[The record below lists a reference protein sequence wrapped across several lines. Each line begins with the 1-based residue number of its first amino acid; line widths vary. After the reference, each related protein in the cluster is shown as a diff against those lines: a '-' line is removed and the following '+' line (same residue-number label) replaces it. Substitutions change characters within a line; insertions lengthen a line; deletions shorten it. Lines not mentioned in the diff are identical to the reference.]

1 MGMGNQASSGARTAH
16 FIHAKESCKLQFE
29 FLFNST
35 LWTFMIIVLAFFVL
49 MFVASGIRILKEWE
63 RVAVLRLGK
72 FKHIKGPGVIWIMP
86 ILDKVAMKVSLRL
99 QTYAFKTER
108 SLTRDNVPVVV
119 DAVMYFRVIEVEKAI
134 LSVER
139 YAVAVELAAQTT
151 LREVI
156 GKAPLD
162 DLLAERDK
170 IAAHLQEVIDLK
182 TEQWGIKVTAV
193 EIRDVVIPTQL
204 QDAMSREAQAE
215 RERRARVTLAQAEL
229 EASTAMLQAARIYEE
244 SSVGFALRIWNVIQ
258 QISTNA
264 SLIML
269 VPTNIPEVGLSAGTA
284 AAIAAGAGGLKLQRK
299 KAAETES

>member
-1 MGMGNQASSGARTAH
+1 
-16 FIHAKESCKLQFE
+16 
-29 FLFNST
+29 
-35 LWTFMIIVLAFFVL
+35 MIIVLAFFVL
-49 MFVASGIRILKEWE
+49 MFIASGIRVLKEWE
-63 RVAVLRLGK
+63 RVAILRLGK
-72 FKHIKGPGVIWIMP
+72 FKHIKGPGVIWVTP
-86 ILDKVAMKVSLRL
+86 ILDKIAMKVSLRL

-139 YAVAVELAAQTT
+139 YTVAVELAAQTT

-162 DLLAERDK
+162 EILAERDK
-170 IAAHLQEVIDLK
+170 IAAHLQEVIDIK

-229 EASTAMLQAARIYEE
+229 EASEAMLKAARIYEE

-264 SLIML
+264 SLILM
-269 VPTNIPEVGLSAGTA
+269 VPTNIPDAGMNA
-284 AAIAAGAGGLKLQRK
+284 SISAAIAAGTGGIKLQRK
-299 KAAETES
+299 KTAEAES